1 MKTTLKRTVN
11 GKERYYVLEL
21 IGNLFNEYLVIRTY
35 GAYTN
40 SKPTRVI
47 SEMYPTLIK
56 AKEAM
61 ETILHEKQKR
71 GYAYAQ
77 Q

>member
-1 MKTTLKRTVN
+1 MRTVN
-11 GKERYYVLEL
+11 SKQRYYTLEL
-21 IGNLFNEYLVIRTY
+21 IANLFDEYLLIRTY
-35 GAYTN
+35 GSCRNT
-40 SKPTRVI
+40 KPTGVI
-47 SEMYPTLIK
+47 SNTYQTLNT
-56 AKEAM
+56 AYEAM